1 MDVENKAMDF
11 FEGLPMMDLGTGSSL
26 DFSPGE
32 GVTEKVEPEEQ
43 EAPEVVEPEFS
54 FEASEEDFE
63 TGDTVDES
71 EEDIHEPQIVEDE
84 VEGEDNLAYVLAKS
98 YKEEGILP
106 KEWDIPKDLDGK
118 GLQQKIY
125 ETVKES
131 FSPDEFLESQGY
143 DKKTIEVA
151 KYMANGI
158 DPRLVDE
165 GYRLKKLA
173 SASITT
179 EEGAEQLLRYYYSQT
194 LDPKSVERQ
203 IRGAFEDGEEMEEV
217 ARIQEELGEKSEQIF
232 AKEKQRIADQVK
244 SRKEAKERV
253 IKAIQTQKFGS
264 RTLEKHEQEDLIK
277 YTYSPAGTVKI
288 GEVNKEVTGIEKDLH
303 DIYSDPVKFV
313 KFAKMVKEFK
323 GDFKKLKDKAVVEA
337 AENTLDVFNRRR
349 GSTAVSNSKGRK
361 DNLFSQE
368 NLIGELL
375 L

>member
-63 TGDTVDES
+63 TGDIVDES

-84 VEGEDNLAYVLAKS
+84 VSGEDNLAYVLAKS

-143 DKKTIEVA
+143 DKKTIEIA

-217 ARIQEELGEKSEQIF
+217 ARIQKELGEKSEQIF

-323 GDFKKLKDKAVVEA
+323 GDFKKLKDRAVVEA

-349 GSTAVSNSKGRK
+349 GSTTVSNSKGRK